1 MKKFAL
7 YPFTDQY
14 QLLNSPI
21 LKDGRIQYIIP
32 ALLWTD
38 RVVDAINRN
47 NYDVDVLLESRVN
60 FNLLDVLVV
69 LPISDVQY
77 ENSLV
82 EFIYDAIDH
91 NIEVYCYHN
100 FKTLDIGRLIKH
112 DNFTNKIQAS
122 FCPADADTP
131 KDKLEINA
139 PVIFNFSL
147 IDGYY
152 HSEVDLFLYNK
163 LKGLGAS
170 VGLISCNPLADLYGG
185 ICFPITILYEQNFTT
200 VKNWA
205 IKFFSSFE
213 QQYHPDVIII
223 SLQESINPLPFG
235 DNVMP
240 FANCLL
246 SSMISS
252 DYKILSM
259 YGKNMMDE
267 SINWILSKIKC
278 LIGDID
284 STVLLDIVY
293 DVDDDGNYL
302 YYRCD
307 EFDSHNMYNTLKHS
321 TDFIYPID
329 MYNSL
334 EKLVQR
340 VLLKITRERKK
351 QEYERYL

>member
-1 MKKFAL
+1 MRKYAL
-7 YPFTDQY
+7 YPFADQY
-14 QLLNSPI
+14 QLLDFPK

-38 RVVDAINRN
+38 RVEDTINRC
-47 NYDVDVLLESRVN
+47 NYDVDVLWESQVD
-60 FNLLDVLVV
+60 FDLFDVLVI
-69 LPISDVQY
+69 LPINDVKY

-82 EFIYDAIDH
+82 GFIHDAVDH

-100 FKTLDIGRLIKH
+100 FKSLDIGRLITH
-112 DNFTNKIQAS
+112 GNFTNKTQS
-122 FCPADADTP
+122 YFCSTDIDTP
-131 KDKLEINA
+131 KDKLEIYA

-152 HSEVDLFLYNK
+152 HSGVDLLLYNK
-163 LKGLGAS
+163 LKGLGVS

-185 ICFPITILYEQNFTT
+185 ICFPINILYEQDFMT
-200 VKNWA
+200 VKNWT
-205 IKFFSSFE
+205 ISFFSSFE

-246 SSMISS
+246 TSMLSP

-259 YGKNMMDE
+259 YGKNMIDE
-267 SINWILSKIKC
+267 SINWILSKVKC
-278 LIGDID
+278 LVGDID

-307 EFDSHNMYNTLKHS
+307 DFDSQDVYNTLKHS
-321 TDFIYPID
+321 TDFTYPID

-334 EKLVQR
+334 EELVQR
-340 VLLKITRERKK
+340 VLQKITRERKK
-351 QEYERYL
+351 QEYEKYL